1 MSHKK
6 NASKGSK
13 KQAVIKMA
21 NKSNKIQAL
30 IQLLLFGGILLFV
43 NILGSYLYT
52 SFDLTEDKRFTLTKA
67 TTNLLGTID
76 DPVTVRVL
84 LTGKFSK
91 GFKRL
96 QRATEEMLGDFNGQ
110 NGYIEYIFEDPFSG
124 TTEEVQARQQDMAK
138 DGIIPTRLK
147 DKEID
152 ESSEQYIY
160 PWVIIYYKNRS
171 RSINLLENQTPG
183 ANPEVVINNSIS
195 LLEYKLADAIQKI
208 KSEKR
213 PVIAFTSGHGEL
225 IPEQTA
231 SLEKELNKYAFTGR
245 IVLDSTIEIS
255 QEVGVVVVAK
265 PTSAFSEKDKFK
277 IDQYVMNG
285 GKLLWLIDRMD
296 ITLDSLRG
304 KPFYI
309 PMDYPLNLEDILFRY
324 GVKIE
329 PNLVLD
335 MEASRIPLVVGEAG
349 GKAQTELFPWY
360 YHPLVA
366 SRSDHPVVKSLDR
379 VNMYFPS
386 GLDTTVTTPT
396 PVKKTVLLQSSSY
409 TRTQFNPVRVNT
421 QIARY
426 KPDET
431 KFNKPSQ
438 PLAVLIEGS
447 FTSLYRNRV
456 PSEME
461 AGLKNIGLSY
471 KEQSVPTQMIVVSD
485 GDVARNNI
493 IPSTGAV
500 EPLGYNRFERYTFA
514 NTLFLTNAID
524 YLLDNE
530 GVIEARGREVK
541 LRLLDKVRA
550 KNEKTSWQIFNLVY
564 PLLFLGL
571 FGLLFR
577 FIRKKR
583 FATS

>member
-1 MSHKK
+1 
-6 NASKGSK
+6 
-13 KQAVIKMA
+13 MA

-43 NILGSYLYT
+43 NIFGSYVYT
-52 SFDLTEDKRFTLTKA
+52 SFDLTEDKRFTLTEA
-67 TTNLLGTID
+67 TTNLLATVD

-96 QRATEEMLGDFNGQ
+96 QRATEEMLGDFNAQ

-124 TTEEVQARQQDMAK
+124 TTEEVQARQQEMAK
-138 DGIIPTRLK
+138 DGIIPTRLS

-152 ESSEQYIY
+152 ERSEQYIY
-160 PWVIIYYKNRS
+160 PWIIIYYKNRS
-171 RSINLLENQTPG
+171 RSVNLLENQTPG

-208 KSEKR
+208 KNETP

-231 SLEKELNKYAFTGR
+231 SFEKELRKYAATGR
-245 IVLDSTIEIS
+245 IVLDSTVEIS
-255 QEVGVVVVAK
+255 QKVGVLVVAK
-265 PTSAFSEKDKFK
+265 PTTAFSEKDKFK

-285 GKLLWLIDRMD
+285 GKVLWLIDRMD

-335 MEASRIPLVVGEAG
+335 MESSRIPLVVGETG

-379 VNMYFPS
+379 VQMYFPS

-396 PVKKTVLLQSSSY
+396 PLKKTVLLQSSPY

-431 KFNKPSQ
+431 KFNKPSM
-438 PLAVLIEGS
+438 PLAVLLEGS
-447 FTSLYRNRV
+447 FTSVYRNRV
-456 PSEME
+456 TSEME
-461 AGLKNIGLSY
+461 AGLQAMGQTY
-471 KEQSVPTQMIVVSD
+471 KEQSVPTQMMVVSD

-493 IPSTGAV
+493 IPSTGEV
-500 EPLGYNRFERYTFA
+500 ISLGYNRYEKYTFA

-550 KNEKTSWQIFNLVY
+550 KNEKTSWQLFNLGL
-564 PLLFLGL
+564 PLLFLAI

-577 FIRKKR
+577 FIRRKR

>member
-1 MSHKK
+1 
-6 NASKGSK
+6 
-13 KQAVIKMA
+13 MA

-43 NILGSYLYT
+43 NVLGSYLYT

-96 QRATEEMLGDFNGQ
+96 QRATEEMLSDFNAQ
-110 NGYIEYIFEDPFSG
+110 NGYIEYIFEDPFQG
-124 TTEEVQARQQDMAK
+124 TSEEIQARQQEMAK
-138 DGIIPTRLK
+138 DGIIPRLLS
-147 DKEID
+147 DKEIG
-152 ESSEQYIY
+152 ETSEQLIY
-160 PWVIIYYKNRS
+160 PWAIIYYKNRS
-171 RSINLLENQTPG
+171 RNVNLLENQSPG
-183 ANPEVVINNSIS
+183 ANPEVIINNSIS

-208 KSEKR
+208 KSETP
-213 PVIAFTSGHGEL
+213 PVIAFTTGHGEL
-225 IPEQTA
+225 LPEQTA
-231 SLEKELNKYAFTGR
+231 SLEKELNRYALTGR
-245 IVLDSTIEIS
+245 IVLDSTVAIN
-255 QEVGVVVVAK
+255 QQVGVLVVAK
-265 PTSAFSEKDKFK
+265 PTKPFSEKDKFK

-285 GKLLWLIDRMD
+285 GKMLWLIDRMD
-296 ITLDSLRG
+296 ITIDSLRG
-304 KPFYI
+304 KPYYI

-335 MEASRIPLVVGEAG
+335 MECSRIPLVVGEEG
-349 GKAQTELFPWY
+349 GKLQQQLFPWY
-360 YHPLVA
+360 YHPIVA
-366 SRSDHPVVKSLDR
+366 SRSDHPIVKSLDR
-379 VNMYFPS
+379 VQMYFPS

-396 PVKKTVLLQSSSY
+396 PVKKTVLLQSSPY

-438 PLAVLIEGS
+438 PLAVLLEGV
-447 FTSLYRNRV
+447 FTSVYRNRV
-456 PSEME
+456 PSDTEEM
-461 AGLKNIGLSY
+461 LKSINQTY
-471 KEQSVPTQMIVVSD
+471 QEKSVPTQMIVVSD
-485 GDVARNNI
+485 GDVAHNNI
-493 IPSTGAV
+493 IPSTGEI
-500 EPLGYNRFERYTFA
+500 EPLGYNKFEGYTYA
-514 NTLFLTNAID
+514 NALFLTNAID

-541 LRLLDKVRA
+541 LRLLNKVQA
-550 KNEKTSWQIFNLVY
+550 QNEKTSWQLFNLGL
-564 PLLFLGL
+564 PLFCLGI
-571 FGLLFR
+571 FGILFR
-577 FIRKKR
+577 FVRKKR
-583 FATS
+583 FAAS

>member
-1 MSHKK
+1 MSNK
-6 NASKGSK
+6 N
-13 KQAVIKMA
+13 
-21 NKSNKIQAL
+21 NKIQAL

-67 TTNLLGTID
+67 TKNLLANVD

-96 QRATEEMLGDFNGQ
+96 QRATEEMLSDFNAQ
-110 NGYIEYIFEDPFSG
+110 NGYIEYIFEDPFVG
-124 TTEEVQARQQDMAK
+124 TTEEVQTRQQEMAK
-138 DGIIPTRLK
+138 DGIIPTRLS

-160 PWVIIYYKNRS
+160 PWIIIYYKNRS
-171 RSINLLENQTPG
+171 RNVNLLENQTPG

-195 LLEYKLADAIQKI
+195 LLEYKIADAIQKI
-208 KSEKR
+208 KSETP

-225 IPEQTA
+225 VPEQTA
-231 SLEKELNKYAFTGR
+231 SLEKELRKYAATGR
-245 IVLDSTIEIS
+245 IVLDSTVEIS
-255 QEVGVVVVAK
+255 QKVGVLVVAK
-265 PTSAFSEKDKFK
+265 PTTAFSEKDKFK

-285 GKLLWLIDRMD
+285 GKILWLIDRMD

-335 MEASRIPLVVGEAG
+335 MESSRIPLVVGETG

-379 VNMYFPS
+379 VQMYFPS
-386 GLDTTVTTPT
+386 G
-396 PVKKTVLLQSSSY
+396 KAYKLLLY
-409 TRTQFNPVRVNT
+409 TR
-421 QIARY
+421 I
-426 KPDET
+426 
-431 KFNKPSQ
+431 
-438 PLAVLIEGS
+438 
-447 FTSLYRNRV
+447 
-456 PSEME
+456 
-461 AGLKNIGLSY
+461 
-471 KEQSVPTQMIVVSD
+471 
-485 GDVARNNI
+485 
-493 IPSTGAV
+493 
-500 EPLGYNRFERYTFA
+500 
-514 NTLFLTNAID
+514 
-524 YLLDNE
+524 LL
-530 GVIEARGREVK
+530 
-541 LRLLDKVRA
+541 
-550 KNEKTSWQIFNLVY
+550 
-564 PLLFLGL
+564 
-571 FGLLFR
+571 
-577 FIRKKR
+577 
-583 FATS
+583 

>member
-1 MSHKK
+1 
-6 NASKGSK
+6 
-13 KQAVIKMA
+13 MA

-67 TTNLLGTID
+67 TTNLLATID

-96 QRATEEMLGDFNGQ
+96 QRATEEMLSDFNAQ
-110 NGYIEYIFEDPFSG
+110 NGYIEYIFEDPFVG
-124 TTEEVQARQQDMAK
+124 TTEEVQARQREMAK
-138 DGIIPTRLK
+138 DGIIPTKLR

-160 PWVIIYYKNRS
+160 PWVIIYYKNRF
-171 RSINLLENQTPG
+171 RNVNLLENQTLG
-183 ANPEVVINNSIS
+183 VNPEVVINNSIS
-195 LLEYKLADAIQKI
+195 LLEYKFADAIQKI
-208 KSEKR
+208 KSETP
-213 PVIAFTSGHGEL
+213 PVIAFTAGHGEL

-231 SLEKELNKYAFTGR
+231 SLEKELRKYAATGR
-245 IVLDSTIEIS
+245 IVLDSTVEIS
-255 QEVGVVVVAK
+255 QKVGVLVVAK
-265 PTSAFSEKDKFK
+265 PTAAFSEKDKFK

-285 GKLLWLIDRMD
+285 GKVLWMIDRMD
-296 ITLDSLRG
+296 VTLDSLRG

-335 MEASRIPLVVGEAG
+335 MESSRIPLVVGETG
-349 GKAQTELFPWY
+349 GKPQTELFPWY
-360 YHPLVA
+360 YHAIVA

-379 VNMYFPS
+379 VQMYFPS

-396 PVKKTVLLQSSSY
+396 PVKKTVLLQSSPY
-409 TRTQFNPVRVNT
+409 TRTQYNPVRVNT

-431 KFNKPSQ
+431 KFNKPSK
-438 PLAVLIEGS
+438 PLAVLVEGS

-461 AGLKNIGLSY
+461 AGLKDIGLSY

-493 IPSTGAV
+493 IPTNGEI

-550 KNEKTSWQIFNLVY
+550 KNEKTSWQLFNLGL
-564 PLLFLGL
+564 PLIFLVL
-571 FGLLFR
+571 FGLVFR
-577 FIRKKR
+577 FVRRKR
-583 FATS
+583 FATI

>member
-1 MSHKK
+1 
-6 NASKGSK
+6 
-13 KQAVIKMA
+13 MA

-43 NILGSYLYT
+43 NILGSYVYT

-67 TTNLLGTID
+67 TSNLLATID
-76 DPVTVRVL
+76 EPVTVRVL

-96 QRATEEMLGDFNGQ
+96 QRATEEMLGDFNAQ
-110 NGYIEYIFEDPFSG
+110 NGYIEYIFENPFVG
-124 TTEEVQARQQDMAK
+124 TTEEVQARQQEMAK
-138 DGIIPTRLK
+138 DGIIPTRLS

-160 PWVIIYYKNRS
+160 PWVIIYYKGRFRNV
-171 RSINLLENQTPG
+171 NLLENQTPG

-195 LLEYKLADAIQKI
+195 LLEYKFADAIQKI
-208 KSEKR
+208 KAETP
-213 PVIAFTSGHGEL
+213 PVIAFTAGHGEL
-225 IPEQTA
+225 VPEQTA
-231 SLEKELNKYAFTGR
+231 SLEKELRRYAATGR

-255 QEVGVVVVAK
+255 QKVGVLVVAK
-265 PTSAFSEKDKFK
+265 PTTAFSEKDKFK

-285 GKLLWLIDRMD
+285 GKVLWLIDRMD
-296 ITLDSLRG
+296 ITIDSLRG

-335 MEASRIPLVVGEAG
+335 MESSRIPLVVGETG

-360 YHPLVA
+360 YHAIVA

-379 VNMYFPS
+379 VQMYFPS

-396 PVKKTVLLQSSSY
+396 PVKKTVLLQSSPY

-431 KFNKPSQ
+431 KFNKPSK
-438 PLAVLIEGS
+438 PLGVLVEGS

-471 KEQSVPTQMIVVSD
+471 KEQSVPTQMIIVSD

-493 IPSTGAV
+493 IPTNGEI

-550 KNEKTSWQIFNLVY
+550 KNEKTSWQLFNLGI
-564 PLLFLGL
+564 PLIFLVI
-571 FGLLFR
+571 FGLVFR
-577 FIRKKR
+577 FIRKKK

>member
-1 MSHKK
+1 
-6 NASKGSK
+6 
-13 KQAVIKMA
+13 MA

-30 IQLLLFGGILLFV
+30 IQLLLFGGILLFINV
-43 NILGSYLYT
+43 LGSYLYT
-52 SFDLTEDKRFTLTKA
+52 SFDLTEDKRFTLTNA
-67 TTNLLGTID
+67 TTNLLGAID
-76 DPVTVRVL
+76 DPVTIRVL

-96 QRATEEMLGDFNGQ
+96 QRATEEMLSDFNGQ
-110 NGYIEYIFEDPFSG
+110 NGYIEYVFEDPFDG
-124 TTEEVQARQQDMAK
+124 TTEEVQTRQQEMAK
-138 DGIIPTRLK
+138 DGIIPTRLS

-152 ESSEQYIY
+152 ETSEQYIY
-160 PWVIIYYKNRS
+160 PWVIIYYKNRF
-171 RSINLLENQTPG
+171 RSVNLLENQTPG

-208 KSEKR
+208 KNETP
-213 PVIAFTSGHGEL
+213 PVIAFTAGHGEL
-225 IPEQTA
+225 IPAQTA
-231 SLEKELNKYAFTGR
+231 SLEKELRRYSATGR

-255 QEVGVVVVAK
+255 QKVDVLVVAK
-265 PTSAFSEKDKFK
+265 PTKPFSEKDKFK

-285 GKLLWLIDRMD
+285 GKMLWLIDRMD
-296 ITLDSLRG
+296 ITIDSLRG

-335 MEASRIPLVVGEAG
+335 MEASRIPLVVGETG
-349 GKAQTELFPWY
+349 GKAQQELFPWY

-366 SRSDHPVVKSLDR
+366 SRSDHPIVKSLDR
-379 VNMYFPS
+379 VNMFFPS
-386 GLDTTVTTPT
+386 GLDTTVMTPT
-396 PVKKTVLLQSSSY
+396 PVKKTVLLQSSPY

-431 KFNKPSQ
+431 KFNKPSI
-438 PLAVLIEGS
+438 PLAVLLEGS
-447 FTSLYRNRV
+447 FTSVYRNRPPFSV
-456 PSEME
+456 DELE
-461 AGLKNIGLSY
+461 KIGITF
-471 KEQSVPTQMIVVSD
+471 KEQGVSTQMIVVSD

-500 EPLGYNRFERYTFA
+500 EPLGYNKFEHYTFA
-514 NTLFLTNAID
+514 NSLFLTNAID

-550 KNEKTSWQIFNLVY
+550 KNEKTGWQIFNLGL
-564 PLLFLGL
+564 PLLCLGI
-571 FGLLFR
+571 FGILFR
-577 FIRKKR
+577 FTRKKR
-583 FATS
+583 FTTA

>member
-1 MSHKK
+1 MT
-6 NASKGSK
+6 
-13 KQAVIKMA
+13 

-43 NILGSYLYT
+43 NILGNYLYT
-52 SFDLTEDKRFTLTKA
+52 SFDLTEDKRFTLTDA
-67 TTNLLGTID
+67 TRNLLSTID

-84 LTGKFSK
+84 LTGNFSK

-96 QRATEEMLGDFNGQ
+96 QRSTEEMLSDFNGQ
-110 NGYIEYIFEDPFSG
+110 NGYIEYIFEDPFAG
-124 TTEEVQARQQDMAK
+124 TDQEVQERQQNLAK
-138 DGIIPTRLK
+138 DGIIPTRLS

-152 ESSEQYIY
+152 ETSEQYIY

-171 RSINLLENQTPG
+171 RAVNILENQTPG
-183 ANPEVVINNSIS
+183 ANPEVIINNSIS
-195 LLEYKLADAIQKI
+195 LLEYKFADAIQKI
-208 KSEKR
+208 KNETP
-213 PVIAFTSGHGEL
+213 PVVAFTTGHGEL
-225 IPEQTA
+225 APEQTA
-231 SLEKELNKYAFTGR
+231 SFEKELRRYAQTGR
-245 IVLDSTIEIS
+245 IVLDSTIEIN
-255 QEVGVVVVAK
+255 QKVGVLVVAK
-265 PTSAFSEKDKFK
+265 PTKPFSEKDKFK

-285 GKLLWLIDRMD
+285 GKVLWLMDRMD

-304 KPFYI
+304 KPYYI

-335 MEASRIPLVVGEAG
+335 MESSRIPLVVGEVG

-360 YHPLVA
+360 YHPIVT
-366 SRSDHPVVKSLDR
+366 SGSDHPIVKSLDR
-379 VNMYFPS
+379 VQLYFPS

-396 PVKKTVLLQSSSY
+396 PVRKTVLLQSSQY

-426 KPDET
+426 KPDKT
-431 KFNKPSQ
+431 KFNKPSK
-438 PLAVLIEGS
+438 PLAVLLEGV
-447 FTSLYRNRV
+447 FTSVYRNRV

-461 AGLKNIGLSY
+461 EGLKAINLTY
-471 KEQSVPTQMIVVSD
+471 QEQSVPTQMIVVSD

-493 IPSTGAV
+493 IPTNGEI
-500 EPLGYNRFERYTFA
+500 EPLGYNRYERYTFA

-541 LRLLDKVRA
+541 LRLLNQVKA
-550 KNEKTSWQIFNLVY
+550 EEEKTKWQMLNLGL
-564 PLLFLGL
+564 PLLCLGL
-571 FGLLFR
+571 FGILFR
-577 FIRKKR
+577 VIRRKR
-583 FATS
+583 FATL

>member
-1 MSHKK
+1 
-6 NASKGSK
+6 
-13 KQAVIKMA
+13 MA

-30 IQLLLFGGILLFV
+30 IQLLLFGGILLFINV
-43 NILGSYLYT
+43 LGSYLYT
-52 SFDLTEDKRFTLTKA
+52 SFDLTEDKRFTLTNA
-67 TTNLLGTID
+67 TTNLLGAID
-76 DPVTVRVL
+76 DPVTIRVL

-96 QRATEEMLGDFNGQ
+96 QRATEEMLSDFNGQ
-110 NGYIEYIFEDPFSG
+110 NGYIEYVFEDPFDG
-124 TTEEVQARQQDMAK
+124 TTEEVQTRQQEMAK
-138 DGIIPTRLK
+138 DGIIPTRLS

-152 ESSEQYIY
+152 ETSEQYIY
-160 PWVIIYYKNRS
+160 PWVIIYYKNRF
-171 RSINLLENQTPG
+171 RSVNLLENQTPG

-208 KSEKR
+208 KNETP
-213 PVIAFTSGHGEL
+213 PVIAFTAGHGEL
-225 IPEQTA
+225 IPAQTA
-231 SLEKELNKYAFTGR
+231 SLEKELRRYSATGR

-255 QEVGVVVVAK
+255 QKVDVLVVAK
-265 PTSAFSEKDKFK
+265 PTKPFSEKDKFK

-285 GKLLWLIDRMD
+285 GKMLWLIDRMD
-296 ITLDSLRG
+296 ITIDSLRG

-335 MEASRIPLVVGEAG
+335 MEASRIPLVVGETG
-349 GKAQTELFPWY
+349 GKAQQELFPWY

-366 SRSDHPVVKSLDR
+366 SRSDHPIVKSLDR
-379 VNMYFPS
+379 VNMFFPS
-386 GLDTTVTTPT
+386 GLDTTVMTPT
-396 PVKKTVLLQSSSY
+396 PVKKTVLLQSSPY

-431 KFNKPSQ
+431 KFNKPSI
-438 PLAVLIEGS
+438 PLAVLLEGS
-447 FTSLYRNRV
+447 FTSVYRNR
-456 PSEME
+456 PPFSADELE
-461 AGLKNIGLSY
+461 KIGITF
-471 KEQSVPTQMIVVSD
+471 KEQGVSTQMIVVSD

-500 EPLGYNRFERYTFA
+500 EPLGYNKFERYTFA
-514 NTLFLTNAID
+514 NSLFLTNAID

-550 KNEKTSWQIFNLVY
+550 KNEKTGWQIFNLGL
-564 PLLFLGL
+564 PLLCLGI
-571 FGLLFR
+571 FGILFR
-577 FIRKKR
+577 FTRKKR
-583 FATS
+583 FTTA

>member
-1 MSHKK
+1 
-6 NASKGSK
+6 
-13 KQAVIKMA
+13 MA
-21 NKSNKIQAL
+21 RKSNKIQAL

-52 SFDLTEDKRFTLTKA
+52 SFDLTEDKRFTLTEA
-67 TTNLLGTID
+67 TTNLLASVD

-96 QRATEEMLGDFNGQ
+96 QRATEEMLGDFNAQ
-110 NGYIEYIFEDPFSG
+110 NGYVEYIFEDPFSG
-124 TTEEVQARQQDMAK
+124 TTEEVQARQQEMAK
-138 DGIIPTRLK
+138 DGVIPTRLS

-152 ESSEQYIY
+152 ETSEQYIY
-160 PWVIIYYKNRS
+160 PWIIIYYKNRS
-171 RSINLLENQTPG
+171 RNVNLLENQTPG

-208 KSEKR
+208 KNETP
-213 PVIAFTSGHGEL
+213 PVIAFTAGHGEL

-231 SLEKELNKYAFTGR
+231 SLEKELRKYAATGR
-245 IVLDSTIEIS
+245 IVLDSTVEIS
-255 QEVGVVVVAK
+255 QKVGVVVVAK
-265 PTSAFSEKDKFK
+265 PTTAFSEKDKFK
-277 IDQYVMNG
+277 LDQYVMNG
-285 GKLLWLIDRMD
+285 GKVLWLIDRMD

-309 PMDYPLNLEDILFRY
+309 PVDYPLNLEDILFRY

-335 MEASRIPLVVGEAG
+335 MESSRIPLVVGETG

-379 VNMYFPS
+379 VQMYFPS

-396 PVKKTVLLQSSSY
+396 PLRKTVLLQSSPY

-431 KFNKPSQ
+431 KFNKPSM
-438 PLAVLIEGS
+438 PLGVLLEGS
-447 FTSLYRNRV
+447 FTSVYRNRV
-456 PSEME
+456 TSEME
-461 AGLKNIGLSY
+461 AGLKAMGQTY

-493 IPSTGAV
+493 IPSSGEV
-500 EPLGYNRFERYTFA
+500 IPLGYNRYEKYTFA

-550 KNEKTSWQIFNLVY
+550 KKEKTSWQLFNLGL
-564 PLLFLGL
+564 PLLFLTI
-571 FGLLFR
+571 FGFLFR
-577 FIRKKR
+577 IIRRKR

>member
-1 MSHKK
+1 
-6 NASKGSK
+6 
-13 KQAVIKMA
+13 MA
-21 NKSNKIQAL
+21 NKSNKIQTL

-67 TTNLLGTID
+67 TKNLLATID

-96 QRATEEMLGDFNGQ
+96 QRATEEMLSDFNAQ
-110 NGYIEYIFEDPFSG
+110 NGYIEYIFEDPFEG
-124 TTEEVQARQQDMAK
+124 TSEEVQARQQEMAK
-138 DGIIPTRLK
+138 DGIIPTRLS

-152 ESSEQYIY
+152 EASEQLIY

-171 RSINLLENQTPG
+171 RNVNLLENQTPG
-183 ANPEVVINNSIS
+183 ANPEIIINNSIS
-195 LLEYKLADAIQKI
+195 LLEYKFADAIQKI
-208 KSEKR
+208 KNEAP
-213 PVIAFTSGHGEL
+213 PVIAFTAGHGEL
-225 IPEQTA
+225 APEQTA
-231 SLEKELNKYAFTGR
+231 SLEKELRKYAATGR
-245 IVLDSTIEIS
+245 IVLDSTIEIN
-255 QEVGVVVVAK
+255 QQVGVLIVAK
-265 PTSAFSEKDKFK
+265 PSKPFSEKDKFK
-277 IDQYVMNG
+277 MDQYIMNG
-285 GKLLWLIDRMD
+285 GKMLWLIDRMD

-304 KPFYI
+304 KPYYI

-335 MEASRIPLVVGEAG
+335 MESSRIPLVVGEVG

-366 SRSDHPVVKSLDR
+366 SRSDHPIVKSLDR
-379 VNMYFPS
+379 VQMYFPS

-396 PVKKTVLLQSSSY
+396 PVKKTVLLQSSPY

-431 KFNKPSQ
+431 KFNKPTQ
-438 PLAVLIEGS
+438 PLAVLIEGA
-447 FTSLYRNRV
+447 FTSVYRNRV
-456 PSEME
+456 PTEME
-461 AGLKNIGLSY
+461 EGLKSIGLSY

-493 IPSTGAV
+493 IPSTGEV

-550 KNEKTSWQIFNLVY
+550 QNEKTSWQMLNMGL
-564 PLLFLGL
+564 PLLLLGL
-571 FGLLFR
+571 FGILFR

>member
-1 MSHKK
+1 MTK
-6 NASKGSK
+6 
-13 KQAVIKMA
+13 
-21 NKSNKIQAL
+21 KSNKIQAL

-52 SFDLTEDKRFTLTKA
+52 SFDLTEDKRFTLTDA
-67 TTNLLGTID
+67 TKNLLANVES
-76 DPVTVRVL
+76 PVTVRVL

-96 QRATEEMLGDFNGQ
+96 QRATEEMLSDFNAQ
-110 NGYIEYIFEDPFSG
+110 NGYIEYIFEDPFEG
-124 TTEEVQARQQDMAK
+124 TTEEIQARQQEMAK
-138 DGIIPTRLK
+138 DGIIPTRLS

-152 ESSEQYIY
+152 ETSEQYIY
-160 PWVIIYYKNRS
+160 PWVIIYYQDRYRAVN
-171 RSINLLENQTPG
+171 ILENQTLR

-195 LLEYKLADAIQKI
+195 LLEYKLADAIQKL
-208 KSEKR
+208 KYQKP
-213 PVIAFTSGHGEL
+213 PVIAFTAGHGEL
-225 IPEQTA
+225 NPEQTA
-231 SLEKELNKYAFTGR
+231 SLEKDLRDNYAATGR

-255 QEVGVVVVAK
+255 QKVGVLVVAK
-265 PTSAFSEKDKFK
+265 PTKPFSEKDKFK

-296 ITLDSLRG
+296 ITIDSLRG

-335 MEASRIPLVVGEAG
+335 MESSPIPLVVGEQG
-349 GKAQTELFPWY
+349 GKAQQELFPWY
-360 YHPLVA
+360 YHPIVA

-379 VNMYFPS
+379 VQMYFPS

-396 PVKKTVLLQSSSY
+396 PIKKTVLLQSSKYS
-409 TRTQFNPVRVNT
+409 RTQFNPVRVNT

-431 KFNKPSQ
+431 KFNKPYQ
-438 PLAVLIEGS
+438 PLAVLLEGV
-447 FTSLYRNRV
+447 FTSVYRNRV
-456 PSEME
+456 PTQME
-461 AGLKNIGLSY
+461 EGLTSIGLKY
-471 KEQSVPTQMIVVSD
+471 KEQSAPTQMIVVSD
-485 GDVARNNI
+485 GDIARNNTI
-493 IPSTGAV
+493 LSTGEI
-500 EPLGYNRFERYTFA
+500 EPLGYNKFDRYTYA

-541 LRLLDKVRA
+541 LRLLDTVRA
-550 KNEKTSWQIFNLVY
+550 KNEKTSWQIFNLGL

-571 FGLLFR
+571 FGILFR
-577 FIRKKR
+577 LVRKKR
-583 FATS
+583 FATN

>member
-1 MSHKK
+1 
-6 NASKGSK
+6 
-13 KQAVIKMA
+13 MA

-30 IQLLLFGGILLFV
+30 IQLLLFGGILLFINV
-43 NILGSYLYT
+43 LGSYLYT
-52 SFDLTEDKRFTLTKA
+52 SFDLTEDKRFTLTDA
-67 TTNLLGTID
+67 TTNLLGAID
-76 DPVTVRVL
+76 DPVTIRVL

-96 QRATEEMLGDFNGQ
+96 QRATEEMLSDFNGQ
-110 NGYIEYIFEDPFSG
+110 NGYIEYVFEDPFDG
-124 TTEEVQARQQDMAK
+124 TTEEVQTRQQEMAK
-138 DGIIPTRLK
+138 DGIIPTRLS

-152 ESSEQYIY
+152 ETSEQYIY
-160 PWVIIYYKNRS
+160 PWVIIYYKNRF
-171 RSINLLENQTPG
+171 RSVNLLENQTPG

-208 KSEKR
+208 KNETP
-213 PVIAFTSGHGEL
+213 PVIAFTAGHGEL
-225 IPEQTA
+225 IPAQTA
-231 SLEKELNKYAFTGR
+231 SLEKELRRYSATGR

-255 QEVGVVVVAK
+255 QKVDVLVVAK
-265 PTSAFSEKDKFK
+265 PTKPFSEKDKFK

-285 GKLLWLIDRMD
+285 GKMLWLIDRMD
-296 ITLDSLRG
+296 ITIDSLRG

-335 MEASRIPLVVGEAG
+335 MEASRIPLVVGETG
-349 GKAQTELFPWY
+349 GKAQQELFPWY

-366 SRSDHPVVKSLDR
+366 SRSDHPIVKSLDR
-379 VNMYFPS
+379 VNMFFPS
-386 GLDTTVTTPT
+386 GLDTTVMTPT
-396 PVKKTVLLQSSSY
+396 PVKKTVLLQSSPY

-431 KFNKPSQ
+431 KFNKPSI
-438 PLAVLIEGS
+438 PLAVLLEGS
-447 FTSLYRNRV
+447 FTSVYRNRPPFSV
-456 PSEME
+456 DELE
-461 AGLKNIGLSY
+461 KIGITF
-471 KEQSVPTQMIVVSD
+471 KEQGVSTQMIVVSD

-500 EPLGYNRFERYTFA
+500 EPLGYNKFEHYTFA
-514 NTLFLTNAID
+514 NSLFLTNAID

-550 KNEKTSWQIFNLVY
+550 KNEKTGWQIFNLGL
-564 PLLFLGL
+564 PLLCLGI
-571 FGLLFR
+571 FGILFR
-577 FIRKKR
+577 FTRKKR
-583 FATS
+583 FTTA

>member
-1 MSHKK
+1 
-6 NASKGSK
+6 
-13 KQAVIKMA
+13 MA

-67 TTNLLGTID
+67 TSNLLATID
-76 DPVTVRVL
+76 EPVTVRVL

-96 QRATEEMLGDFNGQ
+96 QRATEEMLGDFNAQ
-110 NGYIEYIFEDPFSG
+110 NGYIEYIFEDPFAG
-124 TTEEVQARQQDMAK
+124 TTEEVKARQQEMAK
-138 DGIIPTRLK
+138 DGIIPTRLS

-160 PWVIIYYKNRS
+160 PWVIIYYKGRFRNV
-171 RSINLLENQTPG
+171 NLLENQTPG

-195 LLEYKLADAIQKI
+195 LLEYKFADAIQKI
-208 KSEKR
+208 KAETP
-213 PVIAFTSGHGEL
+213 PVIAFTAGHGEL
-225 IPEQTA
+225 VPEQTA
-231 SLEKELNKYAFTGR
+231 SLEKELRRYAATGR

-255 QEVGVVVVAK
+255 QKVGVLVIAK
-265 PTSAFSEKDKFK
+265 PTTAFSEKDKFK

-285 GKLLWLIDRMD
+285 GKVLWLIDRMD

-335 MEASRIPLVVGEAG
+335 MESSRIPLVVGETG

-360 YHPLVA
+360 YHAIVA

-379 VNMYFPS
+379 VQMYFPS

-396 PVKKTVLLQSSSY
+396 PVKKTVLLQSSPY

-431 KFNKPSQ
+431 KFNKPSK
-438 PLAVLIEGS
+438 PLAVLVEGS
-447 FTSLYRNRV
+447 FTSLYRNR
-456 PSEME
+456 PPFSEE
-461 AGLKNIGLSY
+461 EQKQIGITF

-493 IPSTGAV
+493 IPTNGEI

-550 KNEKTSWQIFNLVY
+550 KKEKTSWQLFNLGI
-564 PLLFLGL
+564 PLVFLVI

-577 FIRKKR
+577 FVRKRR
-583 FATS
+583 FANS